1 METMIMG
8 FIFLSMLLMQ
18 CFMAALAMS
27 QTNLTTDQ
35 YALLQFKASVTFDP
49 SNIMSSNWSS
59 SATSICNWVGVSC
72 GTFHSRVTALDLPN
86 MNLIGSLPP
95 HLGNLSFLVSINLSG
110 NSFNGHLPPELG
122 KLQCLRFMDLSSNF
136 LNGSIPDEIWLLSK
150 LEIFRLGSNQLT
162 GTISRNIG
170 NLTKLRRI
178 YIGDTKIGGMIS
190 KFSNI
195 TSFL

>member
-8 FIFLSMLLMQ
+8 FIFLPMLLMQ

-35 YALLQFKASVTFDP
+35 YALLQFKAFVTSDP

-72 GTFHSRVTALDLPN
+72 GAFHSRVIALDLPN
-86 MNLIGSLPP
+86 MNLTGNLPP

-110 NSFNGHLPPELG
+110 NSFNGHLTTIG
-122 KLQCLRFMDLSSNF
+122 IGYSNRNF
-136 LNGSIPDEIWLLSK
+136 SLDIL
-150 LEIFRLGSNQLT
+150 
-162 GTISRNIG
+162 NIG
-170 NLTKLRRI
+170 PNI
-178 YIGDTKIGGMIS
+178 YIRTDIGPYS
-190 KFSNI
+190 
-195 TSFL
+195 